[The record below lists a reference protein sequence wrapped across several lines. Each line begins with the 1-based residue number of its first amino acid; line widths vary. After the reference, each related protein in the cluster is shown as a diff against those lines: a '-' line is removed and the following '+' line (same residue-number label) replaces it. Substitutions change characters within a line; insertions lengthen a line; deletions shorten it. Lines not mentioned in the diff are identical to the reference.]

1 MPFSS
6 LCHALPLRLDSW
18 RALQGSALIV
28 LALLGGADAAAQSAA
43 DLSEASRNA
52 TRVQREQE
60 ERQRAEL
67 QQSLGQPRA
76 GQISVPAVPQA
87 GPSVAAGCVDVRA
100 LRIDDA
106 PALSPETRARLRRTY
121 TGRCLTLID
130 IQQVLADIVADYLA
144 RGQVGARAYIRSQ
157 DASSGTLAIFVVE
170 GKLEKMI
177 LNDGG
182 QGSIHLGTAF
192 PGLAGKPVNLRDLEM
207 GLEQVNRLASNHAT
221 MDMLPGL
228 DAGDSIIAITNAPT
242 RRWRV
247 LGSADN
253 QGGETTGRN
262 QASVG
267 VAVDN
272 PLNLN
277 DFLNVTYRRAVP
289 TDYARIGSVSKNLSY
304 IVPYGYNTFTLG
316 ASESLYIS
324 TLRTAGGVD
333 LRSNGNSSNRFVQAD
348 RVVYRDQVRRVSVST
363 ALTRRASQNYLAEQL
378 LASSSRTLGIWDV
391 DANLSQQWAGAV
403 WSFNLGFSRGLAR
416 FGAATD
422 APDLPDG
429 APRAQFR
436 KLRYGVS
443 YYLPLNMASVD
454 WSFSSSLSGQRGL
467 DVLYGTEQFL
477 VGGIYSVRGFVD
489 TTLSGD
495 TGFLVRNDLA
505 ARLPVTLLQGW
516 PGVVRPYLGVDYGHV
531 QRRGVDT
538 QAGYLAGAA
547 LGVGLSSGAVSLDV
561 FNAWPIGMSP
571 GLRRDSS
578 RLYVQLRATL

>member
-1 MPFSS
+1 MPLFT
-6 LCHALPLRLDSW
+6 LRHVLPLRPRNW
-18 RALQGSALIV
+18 RVLQGSALMV
-28 LALLGGADAAAQSAA
+28 LSLLAGADAAAQSAA

-60 ERQRAEL
+60 ERQRVEL

-76 GQISVPAVPQA
+76 GQITVPVAPQPGA
-87 GPSVAAGCVDVRA
+87 SLAAGCVNVRV

-106 PALSPETRARLRRTY
+106 PALTAETRARLHRAY
-121 TGRCLTLID
+121 TGRCLTLND
-130 IQQVLADIVADYLA
+130 IQEVLADIVADYLA

-157 DASSGTLAIFVVE
+157 DASTGTLAIFVVE
-170 GKLEKMI
+170 GKLEAI
-177 LNDGG
+177 TLNDGARN
-182 QGSIHLGTAF
+182 SINIGTAF

-207 GLEQVNRLASNHAT
+207 GLEQVNRLASNRAT
-221 MDMLPGL
+221 MEMLPGL
-228 DAGDSIIAITNAPT
+228 DAGDSIIALTNAPT

-267 VAVDN
+267 VAIDN
-272 PLNLN
+272 LLNLN

-289 TDYARIGSVSKNLSY
+289 TDYARVGSVSKNLSY
-304 IVPYGYNTFTLG
+304 IVPFGYNTFTFG
-316 ASESLYIS
+316 ASESLYVS
-324 TLRTAGGVD
+324 TLHTAGGLN
-333 LRSNGNSSNRFVQAD
+333 LRSNGDSSNRFVQAD
-348 RVVYRDQVRRVSVST
+348 RVVYRDQVRRISVST
-363 ALTRRASQNYLAEQL
+363 ALTSRTSHNYLAEQL

-422 APDLPDG
+422 AAGLPDG

-436 KLRYGVS
+436 KLRYGAS
-443 YYLPLNMASVD
+443 AYLPLNIANVD
-454 WSFSSSLSGQRGL
+454 WSFSSSVSGQRGI

-495 TGFLVRNDLA
+495 TGYLVRNDLA
-505 ARLPVTLLQGW
+505 ARLPVAWVQDW
-516 PGVVRPYLGVDYGHV
+516 PAVIRPYLGVDYGHV
-531 QRRGVDT
+531 QRRGPDT

-547 LGVGLSSGAVSLDV
+547 LGVGLSTGNVTLDV
-561 FNAWPIGMSP
+561 FNAWPLGMSP
-571 GLRRDSS
+571 GLRRNSS
-578 RLYVQLRATL
+578 RLYVQLRAAL